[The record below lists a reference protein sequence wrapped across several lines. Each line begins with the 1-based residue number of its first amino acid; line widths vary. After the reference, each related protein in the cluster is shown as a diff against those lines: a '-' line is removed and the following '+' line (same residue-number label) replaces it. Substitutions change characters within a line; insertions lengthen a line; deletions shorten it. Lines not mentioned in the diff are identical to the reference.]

1 MGVTVTGWIEATPE
15 RLDALRAAAAEHVRL
30 TRAEPG
36 CLRFE
41 MREDPDRP
49 GRFLLDEEFTDAAA
63 FAAHRARKEGTA
75 WELAAAGLPREIEI
89 AGLPE

>member
-15 RLDALRAAAAEHVRL
+15 RLAALRAAAAEHVRL

-41 MREDPDRP
+41 MREDPDQ
-49 GRFLLDEEFTDAAA
+49 
-63 FAAHRARKEGTA
+63 
-75 WELAAAGLPREIEI
+75 
-89 AGLPE
+89 